1 MFARVSFD
9 YRATCLRAAGMGEEP
24 NLCDVGTS
32 LISLTST
39 KCNGR
44 KMNVQHVRV
53 IG

>member
-1 MFARVSFD
+1 MFARVLFD
-9 YRATCLRAAGMGEEP
+9 CHAPCLRAAGMREEVS
-24 NLCDVGTS
+24 LGDVGAF